1 MRYDL
6 LESCMKEIGIRRMEE
21 GDNVWEQ
28 VIDNGISSLRM
39 LYSPKFSACPDCK
52 ISKKS
57 ISKTKSINDFYK
69 GHFQSKSKTFHIMEQ
84 TGMICPNCN
93 NDGFIISNRVY
104 EFHSIMDYDGKI
116 LTSGPLLNLLKS
128 DKLQQIYASSLR
140 TVFNLE
146 NHLPDETE
154 RIKIP
159 DNKSLG

>member
-1 MRYDL
+1 
-6 LESCMKEIGIRRMEE
+6 
-21 GDNVWEQ
+21 
-28 VIDNGISSLRM
+28 
-39 LYSPKFSACPDCK
+39 
-52 ISKKS
+52 
-57 ISKTKSINDFYK
+57 
-69 GHFQSKSKTFHIMEQ
+69 
-84 TGMICPNCN
+84 MICPNCN

-154 RIKIP
+154 RIKIQITNP
-159 DNKSLG
+159 LISLQFLPQTKRKENIL